1 MDIKQALS
9 LKNSKWKER
18 YSLYKYMVWGKIH
31 GSDVLIKLYGDTKRR
46 TCVSWMNKNKKYYD
60 DMRIYEFCR

>member
-1 MDIKQALS
+1 
-9 LKNSKWKER
+9 
-18 YSLYKYMVWGKIH
+18 MVWGKIH